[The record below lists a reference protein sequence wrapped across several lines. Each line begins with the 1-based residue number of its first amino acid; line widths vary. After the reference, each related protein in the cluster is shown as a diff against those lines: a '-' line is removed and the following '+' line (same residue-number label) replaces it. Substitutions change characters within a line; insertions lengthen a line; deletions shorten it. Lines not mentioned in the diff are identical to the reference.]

1 VVEDR
6 DRLSFLA
13 TGRITAERRRTKVVT
28 NGDLWIGQLDEIWE
42 QLGRYPRL
50 GQVADVY
57 RGLKWWKQGDG
68 LSPTPREMF
77 VPGVFKPAT
86 SLSQFSL
93 QNTSYVNM
101 RPEDA
106 MFPGPLTRPW
116 KEPKVL
122 TNVARLSRGPWRIA
136 AAFDRSGLVPSQAF
150 FGIWS
155 TSEAL
160 PVEALEAIINGP
172 LTNAFL
178 TEHAS
183 NQHFTNELLK
193 QLPLPRLERIPP
205 ILDALRRYHT
215 ARDQIRGYALQPVGA
230 DDQLA
235 ALLVDVDAAVLKAY
249 DLSPRLERR
258 LLEFFRGYEQDRRLD
273 HAFKGWIPE
282 DFTAYIPLHEYT
294 GKLVRENLGSW
305 ALEVFSP
312 APEDEVQHLRQYIH

>member
-1 VVEDR
+1 
-6 DRLSFLA
+6 
-13 TGRITAERRRTKVVT
+13 
-28 NGDLWIGQLDEIWE
+28 
-42 QLGRYPRL
+42 
-50 GQVADVY
+50 
-57 RGLKWWKQGDG
+57 
-68 LSPTPREMF
+68 
-77 VPGVFKPAT
+77 
-86 SLSQFSL
+86 
-93 QNTSYVNM
+93 M

-273 HAFKGWIPE
+273 HAFKGWIPRISPPISL
-282 DFTAYIPLHEYT
+282 FTNIQANWCVKIWDRGPWRSSRLPPKTRFSISDSISIKWTAICSTQIWYRCSTMPI
-294 GKLVRENLGSW
+294 VR
-305 ALEVFSP
+305 AMMP
-312 APEDEVQHLRQYIH
+312 